1 MKKGL
6 VMEGGAMR
14 GMFTCGVIDVFME
27 NGITFDGAVGISAG
41 AVFGCNYKSKQI
53 GRPLRYNKTYCKD
66 KRYGSIV
73 SLLKSGD
80 LYDAKFCYED
90 LPDELDVF
98 DTKTFKEDPME
109 FYVGATDVK
118 TGKCLFHKCEDGGK
132 EDTQWMRAS
141 ASMPVV
147 SRIVKIGNN
156 ELLDGGIADSI
167 PLKFMEEKGY
177 DRNVVIL
184 TQPKGYKKS
193 KNKLLPL
200 MRIALK
206 DYPLMVDA
214 LEKRHVMYNH
224 EVADIEKKEARGAI
238 FVIRPPQ
245 ALNIGRTSKDP
256 EELQR
261 VYDIGRSTALRQLDA
276 LKAFLN
282 GEENRQI
289 KEDKDMDQ
297 KVRRHFR
304 FYGTVQGVGFRFQ
317 AMMAA
322 ESLGLT
328 GWVKNEN
335 DGSVTMEIQGSEEE
349 IQSAI
354 DLIANSRFIRIE
366 RTESELIPLV
376 EHESSFGAEY
386 W

>member
-1 MKKGL
+1 
-6 VMEGGAMR
+6 
-14 GMFTCGVIDVFME
+14 
-27 NGITFDGAVGISAG
+27 
-41 AVFGCNYKSKQI
+41 
-53 GRPLRYNKTYCKD
+53 
-66 KRYGSIV
+66 
-73 SLLKSGD
+73 
-80 LYDAKFCYED
+80 
-90 LPDELDVF
+90 
-98 DTKTFKEDPME
+98 
-109 FYVGATDVK
+109 
-118 TGKCLFHKCEDGGK
+118 
-132 EDTQWMRAS
+132 
-141 ASMPVV
+141 
-147 SRIVKIGNN
+147 
-156 ELLDGGIADSI
+156 
-167 PLKFMEEKGY
+167 
-177 DRNVVIL
+177 
-184 TQPKGYKKS
+184 
-193 KNKLLPL
+193 
-200 MRIALK
+200 
-206 DYPLMVDA
+206 MVDA

-245 ALNIGRTSKDP
+245 DLNIGRTSKDP

-328 GWVKNEN
+328 GFVKNEN